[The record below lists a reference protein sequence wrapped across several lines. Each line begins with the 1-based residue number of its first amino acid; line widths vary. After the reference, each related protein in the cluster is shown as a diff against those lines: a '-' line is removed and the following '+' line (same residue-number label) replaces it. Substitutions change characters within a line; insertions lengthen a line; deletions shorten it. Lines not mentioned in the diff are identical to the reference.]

1 MFEKLVKKL
10 VRLSLEYVLCLCL
23 YTIIPDE
30 NRAEVFKDSLPKHFF
45 FLTLKI
51 QLILWFR
58 QLLTFVILGSYSP
71 GEVLNFMFSFSMW
84 GL

>member
-1 MFEKLVKKL
+1 MPVFI
-10 VRLSLEYVLCLCL
+10 YN
-23 YTIIPDE
+23 IPHAD
-30 NRAEVFKDSLPKHFF
+30 RAEVFKDSLPKHFF

-58 QLLTFVILGSYSP
+58 QSLTFVILDSHSH
-71 GEVLNFMFSFSMW
+71 GEVLNFMFSFGMW